1 MLKSGAI
8 LKDIGSRYDLD
19 AEIVAH
25 GDIRIDT
32 DGNSVED
39 GETVILCRMKGF
51 SA

>member
-1 MLKSGAI
+1 MLKSGVI
-8 LKDIGSRYDLD
+8 LKDIGNRYGLD
-19 AEIVAH
+19 VEIVACV
-25 GDIRIDT
+25 DIRIDT